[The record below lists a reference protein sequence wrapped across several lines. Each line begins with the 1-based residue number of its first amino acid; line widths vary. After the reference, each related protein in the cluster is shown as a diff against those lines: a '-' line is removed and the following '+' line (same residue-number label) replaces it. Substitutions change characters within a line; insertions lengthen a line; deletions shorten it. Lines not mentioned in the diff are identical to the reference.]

1 MKSKSNSLISCYE
14 EHYVN
19 DLVIQN
25 KTNLLPLNSYH
36 NKGTRRQQHGKIY
49 KNGYFIRNENKLSIK
64 NNQIICDNPYL
75 YCVDKLNSVGRY
87 FEDLKLLRLYHANRI
102 LEPEDFSSK
111 AIILNQIG
119 KLKLYDGKNLEN
131 FL

>member
-19 DLVIQN
+19 DLVMYKKKN

-49 KNGYFIRNENKLSIK
+49 VRTGTLYVTKTNYLLK

-75 YCVDKLNSVGRY
+75 YCVDKLNSVGIDT
-87 FEDLKLLRLYHANRI
+87 FEDLKLLRL
-102 LEPEDFSSK
+102 LSCK
-111 AIILNQIG
+111 
-119 KLKLYDGKNLEN
+119 
-131 FL
+131 